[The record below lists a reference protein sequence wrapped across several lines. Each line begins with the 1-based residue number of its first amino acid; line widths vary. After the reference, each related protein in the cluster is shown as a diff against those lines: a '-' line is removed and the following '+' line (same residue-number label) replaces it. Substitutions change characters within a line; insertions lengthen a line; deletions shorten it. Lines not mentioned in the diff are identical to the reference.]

1 MTAPLLVATGIGK
14 RFGGLQAVQG
24 VSLEAHAGRIV
35 SVIGPNGAGKT
46 TLFNCLSGIYRP
58 ETGSVK
64 LDGRELVG
72 LKPHQVNQAGLARSF
87 QNIRLFPEMTV
98 LQNVLVGRYAHTQAP
113 LWEIVC
119 RTSRYLAQERAAR
132 EKALELLEFVGLAE
146 RATSPAHE
154 FTDGMHRRGLAE
166 RASDWARSLP
176 YGLQRRL
183 EVARA
188 LATAPRVLLLDEP
201 GAGMNPSEIVDMM
214 DLVRR
219 IAATGV
225 AVVVIEHHMK
235 LVMEI
240 SDRILVLDHGE
251 PIAEGTPDQVRSHP
265 RVLEAYLGA
274 ETAA

>member
-46 TLFNCLSGIYRP
+46 TFFNCLSGIYRP
-58 ETGSVK
+58 EAGSVK
-64 LDGRELVG
+64 LNGRDLVG
-72 LKPHQVNQAGLARSF
+72 LKPHQVNHAGLARSF

-98 LQNVLVGRYAHTQAP
+98 LQNVLVGRFAHTRAP
-113 LWEIVC
+113 LWQIVC
-119 RTSRYLAQERAAR
+119 RTSGYLAQEHAAR

-146 RATSPAHE
+146 RATNSARDI
-154 FTDGMHRRGLAE
+154 TDRLQRRGLAE

-188 LATAPRVLLLDEP
+188 LATDPKVLLLDEP

-240 SDRILVLDHGE
+240 SDHILVLDHGE
-251 PIAEGTPDQVRSHP
+251 PIAEGSPEHVRSHP

-274 ETAA
+274 EAAA